1 MRVLVSMPKDW
12 GRSYLGRGK
21 FVKSAPVFD
30 VTAFDDNGNRIN
42 DMFPSKVPF
51 GPGMYDL
58 LYKHLPSVA
67 SNLNEDITYEGF
79 VPRRNKTK
87 DRYAYYGYGNTPDN
101 GGIKENTQGIGI
113 IGYGDTELP
122 ENMAQFGYDYAGN
135 PNYKYSEL
143 MDVAPNFSNRNSD
156 VLTNILNDSRDFS
169 PLLAPLYP
177 YADPTYDPRINDET
191 IPLKKRMEYA
201 RDVMAKRRGLEAFDY
216 DTAENVKNYSSG
228 FDMKDKGT
236 RQLDSEHGVPSP
248 VVSQSLLDDGEARNM
263 LRKNDMAPVKSIEG
277 NAFVHD
283 SNIKKKYGK
292 VNNAVGRFGELDTTV
307 DIPDEEVVKFMSNY
321 YASPTDHWV
330 PRLDPVT
337 REIIRDENGK
347 MKKMPAP
354 LTMGM
359 PIYNFNH
366 PMWQE
371 DPEAAWNMINDFQSA
386 MNWDRFG
393 TAPKYAEYD
402 GTTSMTPGGKIRVMD
417 YPLAIRKQA
426 ETEGYFPEFAMVDKN
441 YDKLRDYMSGKKQAS
456 RAEERQKIADAG
468 FKDTLRKRF
477 RAEEDTAKRNTAANI
492 FAPDDKSLKHGDGSN
507 MTRDELRK
515 RYRSLVHNYFRDT
528 DKSELNKLGLDTD
541 EEKALQQY
549 VTNTANT
556 RDKGD
561 KDILT
566 KYNSLPENEKMAAIV
581 KDYVQ
586 WRTDSNRGKAEEK
599 KAAATSEDKRAREMD
614 KDDRFKDSYATRQ
627 HENKER
633 EYGELFGEQRM
644 HDDKQNMYNK
654 LFGSNDKK
662 KVYVVKRNGDVKTLE
677 EKPDDKATVG
687 KTEAKVNRWRS
698 KLSRSLGGQSS
709 ADAGR
714 LNPNFIDI
722 VSGMGRN
729 NEKD

>member
-101 GGIKENTQGIGI
+101 GGVKENTQGIGI

-143 MDVAPNFSNRNSD
+143 MDVAPNFSDRNSD
-156 VLTNILNDSRDFS
+156 ILTNILNDSRDFS

-177 YADPTYDPRINDET
+177 YEDPTYDPRINDEK
-191 IPLKKRMEYA
+191 IPLKERMKYA
-201 RDVMAKRRGLEAFDY
+201 RDAMAKRKGLEAFDY
-216 DTAENVKNYSSG
+216 DPTSVEGNSADSMSVTDAGKVFIDPDTRGLSFPVTSTA
-228 FDMKDKGT
+228 
-236 RQLDSEHGVPSP
+236 
-248 VVSQSLLDDGEARNM
+248 LLDDGEGRSAGTSN
-263 LRKNDMAPVKSIEG
+263 MAPKAVISGVSPKTAG
-277 NAFVHD
+277 DTKTV
-283 SNIKKKYGK
+283 YGK
-292 VNNAVGRFGELDTTV
+292 RDNAVGRFGDLNTV
-307 DIPDEEVVKFMSNY
+307 DIPDEDVVKFMADY
-321 YASPTDHWV
+321 YASPTDNWV

-337 REIIRDENGK
+337 REIIRDENGR

-371 DPEAAWNMINDFQSA
+371 DPEAAWNMVNDFQSA

-393 TAPKYAEYD
+393 TAPKFAEYD

-426 ETEGYFPEFAMVDKN
+426 EKEGYFPEFAMLGNN

-477 RAEEDTAKRNTAANI
+477 RAEEDTARRNTAANI

-566 KYNSLPENEKMAAIV
+566 KYNALPENEKMAAIV

-599 KAAATSEDKRAREMD
+599 KAAATSEDKRAREQD
-614 KDDRFKDSYATRQ
+614 KDNRFKDSYATRQ
-627 HENKER
+627 HENRER

-687 KTEAKVNRWRS
+687 KTDSKVNRWRS